1 MTFSFSQFSF
11 LLPISILSSF
21 LPTLTSAADM
31 RNVVEPE
38 YPETCSV
45 VYARNNLIT
54 ADIQRALDKCSPGKA
69 VQLSSNGSMN
79 IFLSGAL
86 NMPSGVSLLIDKGVT
101 LKAINNASAFDN
113 GKKTCGT
120 INRDG
125 KGCNALIT
133 FKNSNNA
140 GIYGEGIIDGQG
152 GEVLNDKM
160 TSWWDLAQKAKRSG
174 KQNAPR
180 LIQINN
186 SQNITL
192 YKITLKNS
200 PNFHVVFYKSNGL
213 TVWDTTINTPE
224 NARNTDG
231 IDPISSRNVTVAY
244 SNISTG
250 DDNVAIKANPNC
262 GPSRDMSFIQN
273 NFGSGHGL
281 SIGSETASG
290 IYNIDVDGLTMSG
303 TDNGLRIKSDKS
315 ASGEVAAVNYN
326 HVTMSNVKNAI
337 MMDTVYENKSGSTK
351 ANWHHITY
359 NDITVKGSSNIIFNG
374 KNAAKPLQATM
385 IDMHLPTNIN
395 WKIINADVKK

>member
-1 MTFSFSQFSF
+1 
-11 LLPISILSSF
+11 
-21 LPTLTSAADM
+21 M

-69 VQLSSNGSMN
+69 VRLSSNGSMN

-120 INRDG
+120 INNDG

-192 YKITLKNS
+192 YKITLNNS

-213 TVWDTTINTPE
+213 TVWDTTINTPA

-231 IDPISSRNVTVAY
+231 IDPISSRNVTV
-244 SNISTG
+244 
-250 DDNVAIKANPNC
+250 
-262 GPSRDMSFIQN
+262 
-273 NFGSGHGL
+273 
-281 SIGSETASG
+281 
-290 IYNIDVDGLTMSG
+290 
-303 TDNGLRIKSDKS
+303 
-315 ASGEVAAVNYN
+315 
-326 HVTMSNVKNAI
+326 
-337 MMDTVYENKSGSTK
+337 
-351 ANWHHITY
+351 TY
-359 NDITVKGSSNIIFNG
+359 
-374 KNAAKPLQATM
+374 
-385 IDMHLPTNIN
+385 
-395 WKIINADVKK
+395 

>member
-1 MTFSFSQFSF
+1 MKFSF
-11 LLPISILSSF
+11 LLPLSIFSSL
-21 LPTLTSAADM
+21 LPTLSSAADT
-31 RNVVEPE
+31 RHVVEPN
-38 YPETCSV
+38 YPATCSV
-45 VYARNNLIT
+45 IYARNNLIT
-54 ADIQRALDKCSPGKA
+54 ADIQSALNKCGPGKA

-79 IFLSGAL
+79 TFLSGAL

-120 INRDG
+120 INGDG

-133 FKNSNNA
+133 FNNSNNA
-140 GIYGEGIIDGQG
+140 GIYGEGTIDGQG
-152 GEVLNDKM
+152 SAVLNDKM
-160 TSWWDLAQKAKRSG
+160 TSWWDLAQKAKAG
-174 KQNAPR
+174 GNQNAPR

-213 TVWDTTINTPE
+213 TVWDTTINTPA

-250 DDNVAIKANPNC
+250 DDNIAIKANPNS
-262 GPSRDMSFIQN
+262 GSSRDMSFIQN

-281 SIGSETASG
+281 SIGSETIDG
-290 IYNIDVDGLTMSG
+290 VYNIDVNGLIMSG

-337 MMDTVYENKSGSTK
+337 MMDTIYENKSGSTK
-351 ANWHHITY
+351 ANWHDITY
-359 NDITVKGSSNIIFNG
+359 NDITVKGNSTIIFNG
-374 KNAAKPLQATM
+374 TNAAKPLQATM
-385 IDMHLPTNIN
+385 IDMHLPTNIT
-395 WKIINADVKK
+395 WKVINANIKK